1 MRKREKLSHER
12 WCELIQEQA
21 AGNQTVATF
30 CQEQGITEHSFYRHK
45 RQMREAGGGGFKEI
59 ALKGGTGIR
68 VVVDSDSSHIEV
80 DRGFD
85 AALLRDVMAA
95 LR

>member
-1 MRKREKLSHER
+1 MGKRERLSHER
-12 WCELIQEQA
+12 WCELIERQA

-45 RQMREAGGGGFKEI
+45 RRMREPGGGGFREI
-59 ALKGGTGIR
+59 ALTGGTGIR
-68 VVVDSDSSHIEV
+68 IVVDSDSSHIEV
-80 DRGFD
+80 ERGFD
-85 AALLRDVMAA
+85 AVLLRDVMAA